1 MAEQTAPQPEAK
13 PMGMA
18 EMKQMLHDYQVPMSE
33 ETLKGIAGEGAVEPA
48 KAKAFEEY
56 VKTAA
61 QGLYPTFAPQI
72 KAGIPTAYLLDP
84 YRQVGK
90 QVLGEEFE
98 PDFMGNTIHAKALN
112 GNMDQATGRPA
123 PMSLDQWK
131 DHLKTEPSFGWSN
144 TQDGIQS
151 RQSVLQ
157 AIHQS
162 FSQGGQ

>member
-1 MAEQTAPQPEAK
+1 MDMA
-13 PMGMA
+13 G
-18 EMKQMLHDYQVPMSE
+18 MKQMLHDYQVPMSE
-33 ETLKGIAGEGAVEPA
+33 ETLKGIAGEGPVDPSKAAV
-48 KAKAFEEY
+48 FESY
-56 VKTAA
+56 VKTTA

-98 PDFMGNTIHAKALN
+98 PNFMGNTLHAKALN
-112 GNMDQATGRPA
+112 GNTDPTTGRPA